1 METRDSRVRIDEA
14 LEKVGGRFKL
24 TVLIQKRVQ
33 ELNKGAQRL
42 VDSDSKNLIDVVVE
56 EILADKIY
64 LEADE
69 TVGTVGSVAP
79 TPPLA

>member
-1 METRDSRVRIDEA
+1 METRDGRARIDEA
-14 LEKVGGRFKL
+14 LERVGGRFKL

-33 ELNKGAQRL
+33 ELNKGAPRL
-42 VDSDSKNLIDVVVE
+42 VDSESKNLIDVVID

-69 TVGTVGSVAP
+69 TATH
-79 TPPLA
+79 PPA